1 MDYLMKLGYTSGFQI
16 GYRCSGSGIRE
27 KELSL
32 IIGGIRCL
40 HCPFLLGGKK
50 NKLSLACLALSPSL
64 FCYVKLWVW
73 RSVC

>member
-16 GYRCSGSGIRE
+16 GYRWSGSGIRD

-40 HCPFLLGGKK
+40 HCPFLLEEKK
-50 NKLSLACLALSPSL
+50 IN
-64 FCYVKLWVW
+64 
-73 RSVC
+73 

>member
-16 GYRCSGSGIRE
+16 GYRCSGSGIKD

-40 HCPFLLGGKK
+40 HCPFLLGEKK
-50 NKLSLACLALSPSL
+50 NKLSLACLASKLSL
-64 FCYVKLWVW
+64 LCKAMGLEE
-73 RSVC
+73 